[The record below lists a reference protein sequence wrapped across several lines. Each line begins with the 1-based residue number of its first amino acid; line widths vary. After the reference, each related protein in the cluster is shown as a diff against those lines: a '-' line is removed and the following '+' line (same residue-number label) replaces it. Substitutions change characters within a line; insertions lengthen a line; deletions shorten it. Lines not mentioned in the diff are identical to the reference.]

1 MEESNEIVEEITRE
15 MITGNNQQKI
25 KKTNER
31 FEAIRRGRFEEKFEI
46 ANKSTE
52 RSKFNIKR
60 FEKKKKIEN
69 TKMEQITNERIEMK
83 TTGKN

>member
-31 FEAIRRGRFEEKFEI
+31 FEAIRRERFEEKFEI

-60 FEKKKKIEN
+60 FEKKEKRKHKN
-69 TKMEQITNERIEMK
+69 GTNNERK
-83 TTGKN
+83 D